1 MLYLNLPLLL
11 YIFIAFL
18 LSLIIFFLSYFLIK
32 TKVETEKFTSYE
44 CGFEPFNDARSKMD
58 IRFYVIALL
67 FLIFDLEIVFL
78 MSWALDYYHL
88 GSDSF
93 FSVFFFL
100 FLLIIG
106 FVYEWKK
113 GALD

>member
-1 MLYLNLPLLL
+1 
-11 YIFIAFL
+11 
-18 LSLIIFFLSYFLIK
+18 
-32 TKVETEKFTSYE
+32 
-44 CGFEPFNDARSKMD
+44 MD

-106 FVYEWKK
+106 FVYE
-113 GALD
+113 